1 MAEFRTPVAP
11 LCYAGSIS
19 HTTPLLMLGSCFAA
33 NIGAKLE
40 KDFFD
45 VIVNPF
51 GTLYNPASI
60 AAACE
65 RIATGRRFTE
75 NDIVER
81 DGLLHSWD
89 CHSSLSSSS
98 PDQELFIGTLNRM
111 LYDLRVKIAS
121 VSTVILTF
129 GTRHIFRLKESGKVV
144 ANCHKFPA
152 ATFEEEDLDVER
164 CTAMISIAAKQ
175 LRQLNPEM
183 RVILT
188 VSPVRYVGEGLHNS
202 TLSKST
208 LLLACDAVVKSHE
221 DIIYFPS
228 YEILMDDL
236 RDYRFYAADMKH
248 PSEVA
253 ADYIY
258 EIFSRSFFD
267 KKTIDIANRC
277 RRLAARLSHRPITG
291 VPDESFALK
300 TRELAAN
307 ITMEFPELT
316 QRINKIITQ

>member
-1 MAEFRTPVAP
+1 M
-11 LCYAGSIS
+11 
-19 HTTPLLMLGSCFAA
+19 
-33 NIGAKLE
+33 
-40 KDFFD
+40 
-45 VIVNPF
+45 
-51 GTLYNPASI
+51 
-60 AAACE
+60 
-65 RIATGRRFTE
+65 
-75 NDIVER
+75 
-81 DGLLHSWD
+81 
-89 CHSSLSSSS
+89 
-98 PDQELFIGTLNRM
+98 
-111 LYDLRVKIAS
+111 
-121 VSTVILTF
+121 
-129 GTRHIFRLKESGKVV
+129 

-164 CTAMISIAAKQ
+164 CTAMISTAAMQ
-175 LRQLNPEM
+175 LRQLNPGM

-208 LLLACDAVVKSHE
+208 LLLACDAVVKSHK

-253 ADYIY
+253 IDYIY

-267 KKTIDIANRC
+267 KRTIEIANRC
-277 RRLAARLSHRPITG
+277 RRLAARLSHRSITG
-291 VPDESFALK
+291 AADEWFALK
-300 TRELAAN
+300 TRELATN
-307 ITMEFPELT
+307 IAMEFPEIT

>member
-1 MAEFRTPVAP
+1 MAEFRTSVAP
-11 LCYAGSIS
+11 LCYMGSLS
-19 HTTPLLMLGSCFAA
+19 HTTPLLLLGSCFAT

-45 VIVNPF
+45 VTVNPF

-60 AAACE
+60 AATCE
-65 RIATGRRFTE
+65 RIACDINFTDG
-75 NDIVER
+75 DITER

-89 CHSSLSSSS
+89 CHSSLSSVSLDS
-98 PDQELFIGTLNRM
+98 NSYLGILNG
-111 LYDLRVKIAS
+111 LLSKLREKVTS
-121 VSTVILTF
+121 VDTVILTF
-129 GTRHIFRLKESGKVV
+129 GTRHIFRLKESGRVV

-152 ATFEEEDLDVER
+152 ATFEEEDLDVGQ
-164 CTAMISIAAKQ
+164 CTAMISSSVEH
-175 LRQLNPEM
+175 LRQLNPSM

-208 LLLACDAVVKSHE
+208 LLLACDAVARLYE
-221 DIIYFPS
+221 NIIYFPS

-248 PSEVA
+248 PSDVA
-253 ADYIY
+253 IDYIY

-267 KKTIDIANRC
+267 KRTMEIANRC
-277 RRLAARLSHRPITG
+277 RRLVARLNHRSITG
-291 VPDESFALK
+291 ATDEPFAFK
-300 TRELAAN
+300 TRELATN
-307 ITMEFPELT
+307 IAMDFPELT

>member
-11 LCYAGSIS
+11 LCYVGTLS
-19 HTTPLLMLGSCFAA
+19 HTTPLLLLGSCFAA

-45 VIVNPF
+45 VTLNPF

-60 AAACE
+60 DAACE
-65 RIATGRRFTE
+65 RIAEGRLFTE
-75 NDIVER
+75 DDITER

-89 CHSSLSSSS
+89 CHSSLSSSLS
-98 PDQELFIGTLNRM
+98 DRKSFLGTLNGM
-111 LYDLRVKIAS
+111 LSDLRKKIAL
-121 VSTVILTF
+121 VDTAILTF
-129 GTRHIFRLKESGKVV
+129 GTRHVFRLKESRRVV

-152 ATFEEEDLDVER
+152 ATFIEEDLDVEQ
-164 CTAMISIAAKQ
+164 CTAMISSAIGH
-175 LRQLNPEM
+175 LRQMNPNM

-208 LLLACDAVVKSHE
+208 LLLACDAVCNSCNKT
-221 DIIYFPS
+221 IYFPS

-236 RDYRFYAADMKH
+236 RDYRFYATDMKH

-253 ADYIY
+253 VDYIY
-258 EIFSRSFFD
+258 EIFSKSFFD
-267 KKTIDIANRC
+267 KRTMEIANKC
-277 RRLAARLSHRPITG
+277 RRLAARFNHRPITG
-291 VPDESFALK
+291 AKDEAFAIK
-300 TRELAAN
+300 NKELAAD
-307 ITMEFPELT
+307 IASEFPEIST
-316 QRINKIITQ
+316 RINKIITQ